1 MALPVSVVVASRG
14 RPAALRRC
22 LTGIAQLDYAPYEVI
37 VVACPEGAK
46 AVAARG
52 DADRI
57 KLVRFDEANI
67 SAARNL
73 GIAQAAGQVVA
84 FIDDDAVP
92 EPLWL
97 SHLTAPFADEKAAA
111 AGGYV
116 IGRSGISFQW
126 TARSVDRTGQAQPI
140 ALEGTEP
147 VLLQPA
153 EDRAIKTEGTNM
165 AVRRAVLAE
174 MGGFD
179 PAFRFYMDETD
190 LNLRLAQAGHA
201 TAIVPLAQVHHGFA
215 ESPRR
220 AADRTPRDL
229 TEIGA
234 SIRVFLR
241 KHCPPAQH
249 KQAWRRERDA
259 QRRRLMAFLQRGP
272 LDPWDAARLMRSL
285 KTGEKTGRTR
295 ELGEVSPIPP
305 AASAFLPYP
314 GRQGAPRVVVAGRPH
329 QARALREEAAA
340 KTGSG
345 AIVSLFLLSRTSLYH
360 HVKFTDS
367 GVWEQRGGQFGRSL
381 RDAPLIRPWRLRQRV
396 NAELTRLA
404 PVRGCFPAIKG
415 R

>member
-1 MALPVSVVVASRG
+1 MALPVSVVVVSRG

-22 LTGIAQLDYAPYEVI
+22 LTGIAQLDYAPFEVI
-37 VVACPEGAK
+37 VVACPDGADM
-46 AVAARG
+46 VAGRP
-52 DADRI
+52 DADRV

-73 GIAQAAGQVVA
+73 GIAQAAGEVVA

-97 SHLTAPFADEKAAA
+97 THLTGPFAEEQAAA

-116 IGRSGISFQW
+116 IGRNGISFQW
-126 TARSVDRTGQAQPI
+126 TARGVDRTGQATPI
-140 ALEGTEP
+140 EVEGTEP
-147 VLLQPA
+147 VLLQPT

-165 AVRRAVLAE
+165 AVRRSVLAAL
-174 MGGFD
+174 GGFD
-179 PAFRFYMDETD
+179 PAFRFYLDETD
-190 LNLRLAQAGHA
+190 LNLRLARAGLA

-220 AADRTPRDL
+220 APDRTPRDL

-241 KHCPPAQH
+241 KHCPPAQQKH
-249 KQAWRRERDA
+249 AWRRERDA

-272 LDPWDAARLMRSL
+272 LDPWDALRLMRSL
-285 KTGEKTGRTR
+285 KRGEKTGRTR
-295 ELGEVSPIPP
+295 ELGRHSPIPP

-314 GRQGAPRVVVAGRPH
+314 GRQGATRAVIAGRPRQAQALH
-329 QARALREEAAA
+329 DEARARVDQ
-340 KTGSG
+340 G
-345 AIVSLFLLSRTSLYH
+345 AIVSLFLLSPTSLYH
-360 HVKFTDS
+360 HVKFNDS
-367 GVWEQRGGQFGRSL
+367 GVWEQHGGQFGRSL
-381 RDAPLIRPWRLRQRV
+381 RAAPLVRPWRFRNRV

-404 PVRGCFPAIKG
+404 PVRGCFPELKSG
-415 R
+415 